1 MRLAAKKDTEVE
13 KVLEEVKVSD
23 EDVKEEEV

>member
-1 MRLAAKKDTEVE
+1 MRLAAKKDTEDE

-23 EDVKEEEV
+23 EDVKEEV